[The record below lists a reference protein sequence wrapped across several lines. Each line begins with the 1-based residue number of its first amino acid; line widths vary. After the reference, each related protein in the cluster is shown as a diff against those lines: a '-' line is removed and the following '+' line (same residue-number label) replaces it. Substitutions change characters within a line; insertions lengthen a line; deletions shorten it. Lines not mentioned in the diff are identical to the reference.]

1 MTGKWKAKNRKNVE
15 KEKKKMQE
23 KSQES
28 TDCVCESYF
37 FRFSST
43 QLVQLVIY
51 IDGRDNAKDYQARC
65 YPIN

>member
-1 MTGKWKAKNRKNVE
+1 MESQKQKKCGKK
-15 KEKKKMQE
+15 KKKMQE

-28 TDCVCESYF
+28 TGCVCESYF